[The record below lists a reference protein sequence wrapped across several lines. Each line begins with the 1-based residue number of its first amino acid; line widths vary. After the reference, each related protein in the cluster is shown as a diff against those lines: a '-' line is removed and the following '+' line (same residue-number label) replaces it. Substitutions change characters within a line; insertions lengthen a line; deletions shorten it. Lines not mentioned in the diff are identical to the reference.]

1 MTSALDTWDIHCPYC
16 GETHTLLVENPAQ
29 PVRYTEDCSVCCQP
43 IEVVLTPLPDGGM
56 ELSAHRENE

>member
-1 MTSALDTWDIHCPYC
+1 LDARNIHCPYC
-16 GETHTLLVENPAQ
+16 GETHTLLVEPPTQ

-43 IEVVLTPLPDGGM
+43 IEVVLTPLPDGEI